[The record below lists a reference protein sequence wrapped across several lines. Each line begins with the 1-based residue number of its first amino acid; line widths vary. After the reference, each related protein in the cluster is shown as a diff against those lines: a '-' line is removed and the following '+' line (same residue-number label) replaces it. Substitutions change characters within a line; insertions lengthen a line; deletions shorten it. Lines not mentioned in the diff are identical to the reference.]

1 MCGVIEWDNDANIG
15 YSAGGD
21 PYDNHDPSSNEV
33 ACVNSPDS
41 DWNNVVYQISTAT
54 PEDPPPGIILRCITE
69 QIHCTLPVLLAHI
82 VEDVRITNITGSSAE
97 ITWTVPSLSTTQD
110 YVVEYGEDED
120 DLDLSTDPITV
131 TDTTLI
137 DQMYTVTLEG
147 LSQSVLYY
155 VCVAT
160 TDPEGA
166 TFYSETKSFRTI
178 QTGIPQG

>member
-1 MCGVIEWDNDANIG
+1 MPTLGTAQ
-15 YSAGGD
+15 
-21 PYDNHDPSSNEV
+21 V
-33 ACVNSPDS
+33 AVHMTTMILLPMKLPVSTVLTLTGTMWCIKLALQHLKTLHQVLYYTVSLNS
-41 DWNNVVYQISTAT
+41 I
-54 PEDPPPGIILRCITE
+54 
-69 QIHCTLPVLLAHI
+69 LPVLFAHI

-155 VCVAT
+155 VRVAT